1 MAEYYFSAYQIA
13 EMAVKVEEAGAR
25 FYARLAD
32 SVKAQEVKNV
42 FMILSKAEVRHQD
55 AFRKI
60 ADSFRKEEAGEYS
73 VDLAMLMQNHTD
85 KLKEMVFNLDRAAGA
100 SAGVPGAIEVAIQ
113 TEKEAIRIF
122 AEIYDNYTEK
132 YHEVLLKI
140 INEEKKHLE
149 ILLGVQKETVS

>member
-13 EMAVKVEEAGAR
+13 EMVTKVEEAGAR

-32 SVKAQEVKNV
+32 SVKAPEVKNV
-42 FMILSKAEVRHQD
+42 FVILSKAEVGHQE

-85 KLKEMVFNLDRAAGA
+85 KLKELVFNLERVAGA
-100 SAGVPGAIEVAIQ
+100 SVGVHDAIEIAIQ
-113 TEKEAIRIF
+113 TEKEAIRI
-122 AEIYDNYTEK
+122 YTEMHDNFSAK
-132 YHEVLLKI
+132 YHEVLSTI
-140 INEEKKHLE
+140 IN
-149 ILLGVQKETVS
+149 